1 MCASRHSLIENLE
14 SAVMPLTCMYAGVEG
29 KDGDGSACGKGS
41 GSLVALSVFI
51 HLDVFVFPLLLP
63 FLLSL

>member
-1 MCASRHSLIENLE
+1 
-14 SAVMPLTCMYAGVEG
+14 MPLTCMYAGVEG
-29 KDGDGSACGKGS
+29 KDGDGSACRKGS
-41 GSLVALSVFI
+41 GSLVALSAFI